1 MPRYCIVIEYDGT
14 PFVGWQRQDNGPSVQ
29 TALERAVKNL
39 TGEGVSVYG
48 AGRTDAGVHACGQV
62 GHFDLSRDWLPEKIR
77 DGLNYYLKP
86 DPVAI
91 LSCKTIG
98 AEFDARFDAIKRHY
112 LYRIT
117 NRRSPLALDGTRAW
131 SVKTPLD
138 HAAMDEAAQYLIGKH
153 DFTTFRS
160 VHCQAKSA
168 LRTLEE
174 VKVTRNG
181 DGIEIAVN
189 ARSFLH
195 NQVRSIAGS
204 LKMVGEGKW
213 QPDHL
218 AKILAAKDR
227 PACGPVAPAHGLYFM
242 QVDYPVNRLK
252 IP

>member
-1 MPRYCIVIEYDGT
+1 MPRFCIIIEYDGT
-14 PFVGWQRQDNGPSVQ
+14 PFVGWQRQENGPSVQ
-29 TALERAVKNL
+29 TALERAVKKL
-39 TGEGVSVYG
+39 TGEEVAVYG

-62 GHFDLSRDWLPEKIR
+62 AHFDLSRDWLPEKIR

-98 AEFDARFDAIKRHY
+98 AEFDARFDATKRHY
-112 LYRIT
+112 RYRII
-117 NRRSPLALDGTRAW
+117 NRRAPLALDGTRAW
-131 SVKTPLD
+131 AVKTPLD

-160 VHCQAKSA
+160 VQCQAKSA
-168 LRTLEE
+168 LRTLDE
-174 VKVTRNG
+174 VNVARSG
-181 DGIEIAVN
+181 DRIEISVN

-195 NQVRSIAGS
+195 NQVRSIVGS
-204 LKMVGEGKW
+204 LKMAGEGKW

-218 AKILAAKDR
+218 AKILADKDR
-227 PACGPVAPAHGLYFM
+227 SACGPVAPAHGLYFM

-252 IP
+252 SP

>member
-1 MPRYCIVIEYDGT
+1 MPRFCLIIEYDGT
-14 PFVGWQRQDNGPSVQ
+14 PFVGWQRQENGPSVQ
-29 TALERAVKNL
+29 TTLERAVEKM
-39 TGEGVSVYG
+39 TGEEVAVYG

-62 GHFDLSRDWLPEKIR
+62 AHFDLSRDWLPGKIR

-91 LSCKTIG
+91 VSCKLAA
-98 AEFDARFDAIKRHY
+98 AEFDARFDAVKRHY

-117 NRRSPLALDGTRAW
+117 NRRAPLALDGTRAW
-131 SVKTPLD
+131 AVKTPLD
-138 HAAMDEAAQYLIGKH
+138 HNAMDEAAQYLIGKH

-160 VHCQAKSA
+160 AHCQAKSA

-174 VKVTRNG
+174 VKVARNG
-181 DGIEIAVN
+181 DSIEIAVK

-195 NQVRSIAGS
+195 NQVRSIVGS
-204 LKMVGEGKW
+204 LKMAGEGKW

-218 AKILAAKDR
+218 AKILATKDR
-227 PACGPVAPAHGLYFM
+227 AACGPVAPAHGLYFM
-242 QVDYPVNRLK
+242 QVDYPINRLK